1 MSNDGNCFG
10 PVVPEPTMWWFWQ
23 PDNFLFILNIFVDMT
38 QGEYLDLEK
47 KISSWL
53 SSNLACK
60 SAQVNVHHILSPPL
74 RPHGK
79 TIEAWYLAT
88 NKIKVGYF

>member
-1 MSNDGNCFG
+1 
-10 PVVPEPTMWWFWQ
+10 
-23 PDNFLFILNIFVDMT
+23 MT

-53 SSNLACK
+53 SSNPASK

-79 TIEAWYLAT
+79 TIQALYLAT
-88 NKIKVGYF
+88 NKTKVRYF